1 MAAEQSPRPKQ
12 SEIQN
17 LPPSK
22 STSGRSVSTPR
33 SANGGGGGS
42 RRETP
47 DFHSTAAKLERAKEV
62 YKAYEGHGERP
73 TIVEIV
79 GWCFYE
85 LCSFFVLTLLI
96 PVVFPLIISQISG
109 TPTAPPQGWFKSFM
123 GFDCP
128 LREMQL

>member
-1 MAAEQSPRPKQ
+1 M
-12 SEIQN
+12 
-17 LPPSK
+17 
-22 STSGRSVSTPR
+22 STPR
-33 SANGGGGGS
+33 SASVGGGS
-42 RRETP
+42 RRQTP

-62 YKAYEGHGERP
+62 YRAYEGHGERP

-85 LCSFFVLTLLI
+85 LCSLFVLTLLI

-109 TPTAPPQGWFKSFM
+109 TPTEPPQGWFKSFM

-128 LREMQL
+128 PREMQL